1 MPFPRIFC
9 QETVIAFFQ
18 IGSGVEGGRVF
29 GQIEAICALLAR
41 GCVGAEHGDVVGHLF
56 VLAHAGETEREARA
70 RLVHFLKPA
79 VEAQFH
85 VAAVNP
91 GVAIIEVAVLP
102 VEALLSAEEFDV
114 YALKRP
120 HRELSAAQGIVYAE
134 RTLFVGAQDKARA
147 ELLVEVAEREVEAF
161 VMARHVEIRN
171 TAPLEPFVE
180 TGQRVLQ
187 TFVAHAG
194 GKVFVEQIKF
204 HVGIRERPVVFGRA
218 NLSVFFGK
226 EHIALNAAVEREF
239 LAVVA
244 LRICAERG
252 KRQEAGGYYLNGL
265 HSLFGEGYYLPCAAM
280 SSRTF
285 SIRCSS
291 PPSV

>member
-1 MPFPRIFC
+1 MAVDVVIAGGGVLPFPRIFC
-9 QETVIAFFQ
+9 QETVVAFFQ

-29 GQIEAICALLAR
+29 GQIEAIGTLLTR
-41 GCVGAEHGDVVGHLF
+41 GCVGAEHGDVIGHLF

-102 VEALLSAEEFDV
+102 VEALLTAEEFDV

-134 RTLFVGAQDKARA
+134 RTLFVGAQDKTRA
-147 ELLVEVAEREVEAF
+147 ELFVEIAEREVEAF
-161 VMARHVEIRN
+161 VMARHIEIRY
-171 TAPLEPFVE
+171 TAPLEALVE

-194 GKVFVEQIKF
+194 SKVFVEQIKF
-204 HVGIRERPVVFGRA
+204 HVGIRERPVVFGSA

-226 EHIALNAAVEREF
+226 
-239 LAVVA
+239 
-244 LRICAERG
+244 
-252 KRQEAGGYYLNGL
+252 
-265 HSLFGEGYYLPCAAM
+265 
-280 SSRTF
+280 
-285 SIRCSS
+285 
-291 PPSV
+291 